1 MEIWGL
7 VVWIITGLLGV
18 GAVVCI
24 GNGLILHFFGRADIL
39 TKRLEER
46 KNELNQQMQDV
57 RKKMEEL
64 EKERNQVRQAGE
76 EVDDLDWRI
85 DDTEWRLKDLNWEF
99 HDISWEIDDRG
110 HQRRTSKAAFW
121 TVLGAALFA
130 LAGLLFS
137 IGGRLIG

>member
-1 MEIWGL
+1 MEISWL
-7 VVWIITGLLGV
+7 VVWTITGLVGV

-39 TKRLEER
+39 TKKLEGR
-46 KNELNQQMQDV
+46 RDELNQQMQNV
-57 RKKMEEL
+57 RKKIEEL
-64 EKERNQVRQAGE
+64 EKKRNQLGQDA

-85 DDTEWRLKDLNWEF
+85 DDTEWRLKDLDWE
-99 HDISWEIDDRG
+99 ISDVNWEIDDRG
-110 HQRRTSKAAFW
+110 HQKRTSKAAFW

-130 LAGLLFS
+130 LAGLVFS